1 MRFGYNVPLLRPE
14 LSKPLK
20 EVYREAR
27 EQIACAEASGFDVV
41 WFPEHH
47 FTHHWCCPNP
57 LMSAIDA
64 VRRTTRIRVGTAVI
78 MTSAW
83 HPLILAEQIAFADHL
98 TDGRLEVGLGRGGSP
113 YEYVRLEMTDSEA
126 AERQR
131 ETLEILL
138 GIWAK
143 DEDYSYEGKCYKF
156 PAVYTV
162 PRPLQSPHPP
172 LWIAARTPDTLRFCV
187 THGIGI
193 QTTTLRGSMKATHA
207 TLNTIDALVEEVGA
221 PAAPPFS
228 ILRETF
234 VSDSE
239 SEIRRAMDL
248 VLRNHT
254 RVYNQIR
261 GKGTVRGYGTLDPL
275 PEDPPLTTDL
285 LVERSIVGDPDV
297 CVEKLREYEAT
308 GAHEFIAH
316 MDYGQDLPA
325 ILRSIEAFGTKV
337 IPHFRGKAPEGR
349 RRRASLDPAVSAE
362 RRERLLATAERELG
376 EGWRGWTV
384 GAWLQHYERPATA
397 GRDASCHV
405 FDFSLAPQ
413 NARADPAGVM
423 EATGRLMMI
432 RDQACPDCGRPVIAL
447 FYRRAG
453 ESGAQMRA
461 VIAERLG
468 ALDWH
473 AVHP

>member
-1 MRFGYNVPLLRPE
+1 MRFGYNAPLLRPE
-14 LSKPLK
+14 LSKPLS
-20 EVYREAR
+20 EVYRDAT
-27 EQIACAEASGFDVV
+27 EQIECAEASGFDVV

-64 VRRTTRIRVGTAVI
+64 ARRTTRIRVGTAVI

-83 HPLILAEQIAFADHL
+83 HPLILAEQIGFADHL

-113 YEYVRLEMTDSEA
+113 YEYVRLGMTDSEA
-126 AERQR
+126 AERQY

-138 GIWAK
+138 GIWQA
-143 DEDYSYEGKCYKF
+143 DEDYAYEGKCYRF

-162 PRPLQSPHPP
+162 PRPLQNPHPP
-172 LWIAARTPDTLRFCV
+172 LWVAARTPDTLRFCV
-187 THGIGI
+187 THGLGI
-193 QTTTLRGSMKATHA
+193 QTTTLRQPMRATYA

-221 PAAPPFS
+221 PEAPPFS

-239 SEIRRAMDL
+239 AEIMNAMSL
-248 VLRNHT
+248 ALRNHT

-261 GKGTVRGYGTLDPL
+261 GRGTVRGYGTLDPL
-275 PEDPPLTTDL
+275 REDAPLTAEL
-285 LVERSIVGDPDV
+285 LVERSIVGNADA
-297 CVEKLREYEAT
+297 CIQKLREYEAT

-316 MDYGQDLPA
+316 MDYGQEQKA
-325 ILRSIEAFGTKV
+325 ILKSIAAFGQKV
-337 IPHFRGKAPEGR
+337 IPHFRGRTSEGR
-349 RRRASLDPAVSAE
+349 RRGRASIDPALSAQRREQLLASAE
-362 RRERLLATAERELG
+362 RAFG

-384 GAWLQHYERPATA
+384 GAWLQYCERPSNE
-397 GRDASCHV
+397 RNCYV

-432 RDQACPDCGRPVIAL
+432 RDQACPECGRPVIGF
-447 FYRRAG
+447 FYRRNG
-453 ESGAQMRA
+453 ESATQMRA
-461 VIAERLG
+461 AITEQLKEMT
-468 ALDWH
+468 WH